1 MRLRNHKR
9 QKGLNPRLILSTLK
23 VSDIAAVESSLIFS
37 FIPMLLILFSI
48 FLFFYFSIFLF
59 F

>member
-1 MRLRNHKR
+1 MRLRNHNR
-9 QKGLNPRLILSTLK
+9 QKILNPRLILSTLK

-48 FLFFYFSIFLF
+48 FLFFYFFDLAS
-59 F
+59 

>member
-23 VSDIAAVESSLIFS
+23 VSDIAAVELPLIFS
-37 FIPMLLILFSI
+37 LISMLSILLSI
-48 FLFFYFSIFLF
+48 FLFF
-59 F
+59 